1 MKISIGMLAYN
12 EAQRIDTTIRCVFAQ
27 TLLREL
33 PAGDELELI
42 VVPNGCKDTTAQV
55 ARDSIA
61 RELAALPT
69 QSRVTARVEEVA
81 SPGKS
86 NAWNIYVHTHARK
99 DADFVMMLDSDITF
113 NHDRALRMVLDK
125 LLASPNAHAAVGRP
139 LKDVVFK
146 QNKSLAER
154 ISVAV
159 SKTSEEG
166 PATIAGSLY
175 VVRGE
180 IIRQVW
186 MPPGLLTEDGFM
198 RAMLITD
205 LFKAQ
210 DNTDRIVREHAA
222 SQIYEAVTSPTGVMK
237 HTRRLLVGA
246 RINACL
252 YDKLWAL
259 PKDKHAGEYI
269 RENIERDPQWL
280 RSVVKER
287 IADKGWWVMQP
298 GLLTKR
304 FKNLRYK
311 SWSKRLLHAPVALLL
326 FPFDA
331 AMLISANNAV
341 RRGEFRW

>member
-33 PAGDELELI
+33 PESDELELI
-42 VVPNGCKDTTAQV
+42 IVPNGCKDNTAQI

-69 QSRVTARVEEVA
+69 KVRVTARVEEVA
-81 SPGKS
+81 APGKS

-99 DADFVMMLDSDITF
+99 DADFVMLLDSDITF

-175 VVRGE
+175 VVRGD

-237 HTRRLLVGA
+237 HTKRLLVGA

-287 IADKGWWVMQP
+287 ITDKGWWVMQP

>member
-12 EAQRIDTTIRCVFAQ
+12 EAQRIDTTIRCVFSQ

-33 PAGDELELI
+33 SAGDELELVI
-42 VVPNGCKDTTAQV
+42 VPNGCKDETASI
-55 ARDSIA
+55 ARSAIA
-61 RELAALPT
+61 RELTGLPAGH
-69 QSRVTARVEEVA
+69 RVSARVEEVA
-81 SPGKS
+81 SAGKS
-86 NAWNIYVHTHARK
+86 NAWNVYVHTHARR
-99 DADFVMMLDSDITF
+99 DADFVMLLDSDITF

-125 LLASPNAHAAVGRP
+125 LLATPRAHAAVGRP
-139 LKDVVFK
+139 LKDVAFK
-146 QNKSLAER
+146 QHKSLVER
-154 ISVAV
+154 ISLAV
-159 SKTSEEG
+159 SKTNEEG

-180 IIRQVW
+180 VIRQVW

-210 DNTDRIVREHAA
+210 DNTDRIVREPAA
-222 SQIYEAVTSPTGVMK
+222 SQIYEAVTSPAGVIK

-269 RENIERDPQWL
+269 RENIERDPHWL
-280 RSVVKER
+280 RSVVSER
-287 IADKGWWVMQP
+287 IAGKGWWVMQP

-304 FKNLRYK
+304 LQNLRYK
-311 SWSKRLLHAPVALLL
+311 SWPKRLLHLPVALIL

-331 AMLISANNAV
+331 GVLISANNAV